1 MDGVKLT
8 FLHLTCVRGPLGIV
22 GTDLVTLH
30 DIVLIKTQLMVIGI
44 DFLPGRVRVIKQS
57 SNKSPDQPHL
67 ACLRMQDPSN
77 L

>member
-1 MDGVKLT
+1 MDGVPLT
-8 FLHLTCVRGPLGIV
+8 FLHLTCVGGPLGIV

-44 DFLPGRVRVIKQS
+44 DFLPERVSVIVQS
-57 SNKSPDQPHL
+57 SNKSSDEPHL